1 MAALQDVNLK
11 VNEGEVLAFLGPNG
25 AGKTTTIKILTG
37 LITPD
42 NGTVSINGKDPS
54 KDASS
59 LRSIGTVLEGNRNL
73 YWRLTP
79 EENIEYFGVLK
90 GLKRRDAIQ
99 NGKELLDRFGLSAK
113 KKVAVQTLSRGMQQK
128 VAIVVSLVH
137 RPNLLLLDE
146 PTLGLDVESAQE
158 VKKLVSELVTDGHA
172 VLLTTHQLEV
182 AEELSDRVTIIRNG
196 KIIIE
201 ESTEKVIKQF
211 SGEAYVIT
219 MEESLNPERIQ
230 ALQKLGAV
238 VDNERVI
245 MRQKKSEG
253 LYELLNVIAP
263 LPFVKIEKDQANLTD
278 IFLRLI
284 KEKSDV

>member
-59 LRSIGTVLEGNRNL
+59 LRSIGAVLEGNRNL

-99 NGKELLDRFGLSAK
+99 NGKELLDRFGLSEK

>member
-59 LRSIGTVLEGNRNL
+59 LRSIGAVLEGNRNL